1 MSDAKKCDRCGKYYT
16 PNRKKRCKY
25 EGKEVG
31 ELHIRGLNGCEFA
44 LSADLCDQCALDIL
58 AFMHLNPDKNEPDI
72 RKDIIIEYGYLFK
85 HSNLSLINFLQHSNL
100 LTPDEKREMIRL
112 NKLENNIVVD
122 EKGQVSYRNVCP

>member
-1 MSDAKKCDRCGKYYT
+1 MSDAKKCDRCGNFYT
-16 PNRKKRCKY
+16 PDRKIRCKY
-25 EGKEVG
+25 KGEEVG
-31 ELHIRGLNGCEFA
+31 CITVRDLDGRA
-44 LSADLCDQCALDIL
+44 RTLSADLCDQCALDIL

-85 HSNLSLINFLQHSNL
+85 HSNLPLINFLQHSNL